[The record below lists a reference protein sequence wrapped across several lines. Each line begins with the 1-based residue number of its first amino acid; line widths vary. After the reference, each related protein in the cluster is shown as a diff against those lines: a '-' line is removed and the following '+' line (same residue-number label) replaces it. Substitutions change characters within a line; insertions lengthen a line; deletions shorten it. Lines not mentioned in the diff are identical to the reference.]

1 MPELPTMIESGY
13 PGFEAGSWYGLYAPA
28 GTPPEIVTKLH
39 AELAKALEKA
49 EMRKQL
55 SAQGAEP
62 IGNSPQEFA
71 AFIRAEID
79 KWAKVIRASGA
90 KKD

>member
-1 MPELPTMIESGY
+1 
-13 PGFEAGSWYGLYAPA
+13 
-28 GTPPEIVTKLH
+28 
-39 AELAKALEKA
+39 
-49 EMRKQL
+49 MRNQL

-79 KWAKVIRASGA
+79 KWAAVIRASGA
-90 KKD
+90 RKD